1 MYKLWAELLGNTE
14 YPVGKRERERE
25 RPSQVRDLKP
35 NLFWKYLHT
44 DVTH

>member
-25 RPSQVRDLKP
+25 RDLRSSEI
-35 NLFWKYLHT
+35 
-44 DVTH
+44 

>member
-25 RPSQVRDLKP
+25 REREAFAVQRFKA
-35 NLFWKYLHT
+35 
-44 DVTH
+44 

>member
-25 RPSQVRDLKP
+25 RERGLRSSEI
-35 NLFWKYLHT
+35 
-44 DVTH
+44 